1 LRISLP
7 RALGILAVVPLVA
20 GCGGLVR
27 KPYVAPAL
35 PVAAAWDARPLGDPQ
50 GAGGRWWNAFEDPQL
65 TALVD
70 EVLATNAN
78 LAAGALR
85 LKRAR
90 LSSDLARQALLPS
103 FSAGLSSDASKALD
117 GNSPWNKSSAA
128 SLSTS
133 WEIDLFGK
141 LDAQADAA
149 RWEARATARDLA
161 ETRLALIGTTAQT
174 WWQLGYANE
183 QIAIGEQS
191 IAYVR
196 RALALVQRQYDAGAV
211 SRLELRDA
219 QQTVAAQEATQ
230 TQLVQA
236 RVEASKAIAA
246 LLDRQDYAGPEPTVL
261 PRRDLPAID
270 AGVPAALLARRPDLA
285 AAELRLRST
294 LASSDAT
301 VASYYPA
308 FSLTGALGTASSAL
322 LKFFADPAASVGA
335 ALSLPELN
343 PAKVRLA
350 TGVARADY
358 AIAVQD
364 FRQTFYDALRDTQ
377 ITLSARDQYIRQ
389 ARFLEANYAAAQDAE
404 RLYERQYRNG
414 LIALRLWLDAQE
426 RLRSARSSLIQ
437 NRYNQLTA
445 QVEVYQALGG
455 DTAATAPQGPG
466 TSAP

>member
-1 LRISLP
+1 MRQPLL
-7 RALGILAVVPLVA
+7 RALTVLALVPLTA

-27 KPYVAPAL
+27 KPYVAPPL
-35 PVAAAWDARPLGDPQ
+35 PVAASWDARPLGDPQ
-50 GAGGRWWNAFEDPQL
+50 TTGGTWWNAFEDARL

-70 EVLATNAN
+70 EVLATNAD
-78 LAAGALR
+78 LAAAGLR

-103 FSAGLSSDASKALD
+103 FAAGLSSDASKALE
-117 GNSPWNKSSAA
+117 GNSAWNRSSAA

-133 WEIDLFGK
+133 WEIDLFGR

-149 RWEARATARDLA
+149 RWEAQATAQDLA
-161 ETRLALIGTTAQT
+161 ETRLALVSTTVQA

-183 QIAIGEQS
+183 QIAIGDQS
-191 IAYVR
+191 IGYVK

-211 SRLELRDA
+211 SRVELRDA
-219 QQTVAAQEATQ
+219 QQTVAAQEAAQ

-246 LLDRQDYAGPEPTVL
+246 LLDRQGYDGPKLTVL
-261 PRRDLPAID
+261 PTRAMPAID
-270 AGVPAALLARRPDLA
+270 AGVPASLLARRPDLA

-294 LASSDAT
+294 LATSDAT
-301 VASYYPA
+301 VASYYPS

-322 LKFFADPAASVGA
+322 LGFFSNPAASVGA
-335 ALSLPELN
+335 ALSLSELN

-389 ARFLEANYAAAQDAE
+389 AQFLEANYVAAQDAE

-445 QVEVYQALGG
+445 QVQVYQALGG
-455 DTAATAPQGPG
+455 EVVAAG
-466 TSAP
+466 S